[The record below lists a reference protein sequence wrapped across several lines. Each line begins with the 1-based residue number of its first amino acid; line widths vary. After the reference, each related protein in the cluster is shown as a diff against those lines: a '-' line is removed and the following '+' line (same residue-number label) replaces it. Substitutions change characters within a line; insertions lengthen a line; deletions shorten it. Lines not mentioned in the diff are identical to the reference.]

1 MTDSP
6 KDIWFID
13 DDELF
18 RVVVENFVSESAY
31 SDRVQLFEDGDEA
44 LMELMQRRGSTALPK
59 LIFLDLNMTNL
70 GGWQMLDLLNQIREF
85 SAKVII
91 VSSSMR
97 KEDVNRAKEERLVVD
112 YVVKPMSKG
121 DFERLAKSW
130 IN

>member
-18 RVVVENFVSESAY
+18 RAVVEKFVSGSAY
-31 SDRVQLFEDGDEA
+31 SDRIKLFSDGDEA
-44 LMELMQRRGSTALPK
+44 LMELMQRKGSSALPK

-91 VSSSMR
+91 VSSSQ
-97 KEDVNRAKEERLVVD
+97 KPEDIQRAKDEPLVVD
-112 YVVKPMSKG
+112 HVTKPLSKAYL
-121 DFERLAKSW
+121 ERLIKDWAS
-130 IN
+130 